1 MAAVYVREARPS
13 PVTYDMRI
21 LITNDDGIRAE
32 GLRYLVDV
40 AKHFGEVKVVAPDRE
55 RSACAHAMTMRD
67 PLRVNRV
74 EWDGCEA
81 LEVNGFP
88 VDCVNVGLTI
98 FYPDG
103 CDLVLSGINNGPNLG
118 FDVTYSGT
126 VAGAMEGTINGIR
139 SIAVSMASFVTG
151 APFHFATG
159 AKWLREHFLT
169 LAELPQAPLTFL
181 NINVPAVDYQEI
193 RGHRVV
199 PMGRRVYED
208 RVELR
213 TDPWGRDYYWQGG
226 VAALSGEQP
235 GTDVVVA
242 AEGFVSITPVTLD
255 WTNHRHLE
263 LLSDRMAKAH
273 A

>member
-1 MAAVYVREARPS
+1 
-13 PVTYDMRI
+13 MRI

-40 AKHFGEVKVVAPDRE
+40 AKHFGDVKVVAPDRE

-67 PLRVNRV
+67 PLRVKQF
-74 EWDGCEA
+74 EWDGVEA

-88 VDCVNVGLTI
+88 VDCVNVGLTVL
-98 FYPDG
+98 YPEG
-103 CDLVLSGINNGPNLG
+103 CDLVLSGINNGPNMG

-139 SIAVSMASFVTG
+139 SIAISMAG
-151 APFHFATG
+151 FAYGSPLHYNTG

-181 NINVPAVDYQEI
+181 NINVPAVEYIEL

-199 PMGRRVYED
+199 PMGQRVYQD
-208 RVELR
+208 RVESR
-213 TDPWGRDYYWQGG
+213 TDPWGQTYYWQGG
-226 VAALSGEQP
+226 VAAMGSNQP
-235 GTDVVVA
+235 GTDVGVVS
-242 AEGFVSITPVTLD
+242 EGFVSISPITLD
-255 WTNHRHLE
+255 WTNHNHLE
-263 LLSDRMAKAH
+263 VLSARMSKAH